1 MHDQT
6 PHAAQFWDYEI
17 ELTARLMK
25 MGNGSRAG
33 VPADKRR
40 WWRAAID
47 DGMAR
52 TRAYSPGRPRRA
64 KRARSSLPQTAGTFT
79 CVALDRPGC

>member
-1 MHDQT
+1 
-6 PHAAQFWDYEI
+6 
-17 ELTARLMK
+17 
-25 MGNGSRAG
+25 
-33 VPADKRR
+33 
-40 WWRAAID
+40 
-47 DGMAR
+47 MAM